1 MTNQRPEPPVAPYL
15 VVSDGRG
22 ALDFYSRAFGAEV
35 LGQRDAPDGER
46 VLHATLA
53 LNGGI
58 VHLSDDFPDMGGAK
72 RRDPL
77 TLGESSVTIALTLD
91 DPDALWTRAVEAGA
105 SVSIPLD
112 DQFWGA
118 RYGVLVDPFGH
129 RWSLST
135 PRREM
140 SDQELTEGAAR
151 AMSSSD

>member
-1 MTNQRPEPPVAPYL
+1 MTNQQLEPPVAPYL
-15 VVSDGRG
+15 VVSDGG
-22 ALDFYSRAFGAEV
+22 AAIDFYARAFGAEL
-35 LGQRDAPDGER
+35 LGRQDAPDGER
-46 VLHATLA
+46 VLHASLA

-58 VHLSDDFPDMGGAK
+58 VHLSDDFPDMGGAEP
-72 RRDPL
+72 RDPL

-105 SVSIPLD
+105 SVSIPLE

-135 PRREM
+135 PQREM
-140 SDQELTEGAAR
+140 SEEELTEGAAR
-151 AMSSSD
+151 AMSNSD